1 MNSPGARDITTAL
14 VIVAH
19 SAQLAEG
26 VCEVAAQ
33 MAPDVT
39 VRAAGGTEDGR
50 VGTSIPRVE
59 AAIRTLL
66 DEGFGVV
73 VLTDLGSAVM
83 AAETA
88 KELIDEDSRV
98 TVVDGPLIEG
108 SVAAAV
114 AAQNGYSHRQAA
126 RGATGPDPRH
136 IASAATPEI
145 AAAPVSEVEVREFT
159 LVNEVGLHA
168 RPAALLART
177 IAGFD
182 AEVLVD
188 DVDGASVLSLMS
200 LGRTQGQTI
209 RVTASGPGASLALDA
224 VAALIESG
232 FGEGS
237 GR

>member
-1 MNSPGARDITTAL
+1 MTTPGVREISTAL

-26 VCEVAAQ
+26 VREVAAQ
-33 MAPDVT
+33 MAPDVL
-39 VRAAGGTEDGR
+39 VHAAGGTEDGR

-59 AAIRTLL
+59 AAIRELL
-66 DEGFGVV
+66 DEGLGVV

-88 KELIDEDSRV
+88 KELIDQDARV
-98 TVVDGPLIEG
+98 TVVDGPLVEG

-114 AAQNGYSHRQAA
+114 AAQNGYSHSQAA
-126 RGATGPDPRH
+126 RGATGPNPRH
-136 IASAATPEI
+136 IASAATPEL
-145 AAAPVSEVEVREFT
+145 ASAPVAEGETREFT
-159 LVNEVGLHA
+159 LVNSVGLHA

-182 AEVLVD
+182 AQVLVD

-200 LGRTQGQTI
+200 LGRAHGETI
-209 RVTASGPGASLALDA
+209 RVSASGPGASLALDA
-224 VAALIESG
+224 VAALVESG
-232 FGEGS
+232 FGE
-237 GR
+237 